1 MAEVMNENEHAPQ
14 STPQFQCFRIHLLP
28 SYRFLYFSEETILEK
43 KKWNEQSLILI
54 FLAPVC

>member
-43 KKWNEQSLILI
+43 KRKWNEQSLILT
-54 FLAPVC
+54 F

>member
-43 KKWNEQSLILI
+43 KENEMNNHLS
-54 FLAPVC
+54 